1 MKLKYKNCIVT
12 VCISAICSL
21 CLLSGSAYA
30 AQGTEGDELQLL
42 EAQQLEIQLGS
53 DWAGTEFSLKTDS
66 GMYPDKLA
74 VGCDG
79 VLRLEIGGS
88 KSYVLSCMNSNQSIL
103 PKPKQKE
110 NQETEN
116 THGPEKSIEN
126 SEKSISGI
134 RAILIM
140 GIIAGIAILTLIGH
154 NRQKDNTKDDNK
166 KE

>member
-1 MKLKYKNCIVT
+1 MFEK
-12 VCISAICSL
+12 L
-21 CLLSGSAYA
+21 CLFSGSAYA

-42 EAQQLEIQLGS
+42 EAQKFEIQLGS

-74 VGCDG
+74 VGGDG

-110 NQETEN
+110 DQKPEN
-116 THGPEKSIEN
+116 TDGPEESIEN
-126 SEKSISGI
+126 SEKSISCI

-140 GIIAGIAILTLIGH
+140 GIIAGIAILTMIGH
-154 NRQKDNTKDDNK
+154 NKQKDNVKDDNSK